1 MKTLIL
7 GDVVG
12 RPGRDILKVVL
23 GGVIEREGFDFVIVN
38 GENAAAGS
46 GITKRLTEE
55 LLGCGIDVI
64 TTGDHVWKKRD
75 VLEYLDEQACLL
87 RPANYPDDTHGQGH
101 VVVSSRTGLSVG
113 VINLIGRVFMNPVDC
128 PFRKAD
134 RLVKQLQKE
143 TNMIFVDFHTEAT
156 SEKIAMGWYLDG
168 QVSCMFGTHTHV
180 PTADE
185 RILPKGTAYITD
197 VGMTGP
203 YDSVIGRDKE
213 KVIKTFLSRQPERFD
228 VAVHDVRAS
237 GISVE
242 VDEKTGKATEIKRVV
257 YQLEGKEEH
266 V

>member
-1 MKTLIL
+1 
-7 GDVVG
+7 
-12 RPGRDILKVVL
+12 
-23 GGVIEREGFDFVIVN
+23 
-38 GENAAAGS
+38 
-46 GITKRLTEE
+46 
-55 LLGCGIDVI
+55 
-64 TTGDHVWKKRD
+64 
-75 VLEYLDEQACLL
+75 
-87 RPANYPDDTHGQGH
+87 
-101 VVVSSRTGLSVG
+101 
-113 VINLIGRVFMNPVDC
+113 
-128 PFRKAD
+128 
-134 RLVKQLQKE
+134 
-143 TNMIFVDFHTEAT
+143 
-156 SEKIAMGWYLDG
+156 
-168 QVSCMFGTHTHV
+168 MFGTHTHV